1 MDTKTA
7 LSPEEIASIEQT
19 VREMRRE
26 GRLDEALELGITKL
40 GEFNNENA
48 ITYNW
53 IASSHSFSGRFLK
66 ANSFLRKKLRIYY
79 KLIGHNHLDIAW
91 TFEAIGENYRM
102 AGNFDKAREYYTKAI
117 ALLQKLYGPCHKY
130 IAAVYD
136 HMAESFVDEG
146 NIEVATQWFDNEIS
160 NLRSSE
166 GNKGRDISDVFLR
179 LTDLYIERKDQIAA
193 KRYCDQGLKE
203 SKSPLKMARFYQ
215 RLGMIARESGDHN
228 TALRQFK
235 RELTCYK
242 NAYMPFEPDLG
253 RAYLSVGSELNALGE
268 YDKAKVNLQKGLKM
282 YQHLLE
288 LRVNNPDADP
298 DVVGE
303 TFDYVGLFL
312 IELDDIKGGIDHF
325 KKAIQYYGPRSKKA
339 AYLRQYIKDIKK
351 AVSK

>member
-1 MDTKTA
+1 MGAKES
-7 LSPEEIASIEQT
+7 LFPEESASVEQT

-26 GRLDEALELGITKL
+26 GRLEEALALGLAKL

-79 KLIGHNHLDIAW
+79 KLIGHDHLDIAW
-91 TFEAIGENYRM
+91 TFEAIGENYRK
-102 AGNFDKAREYYTKAI
+102 AGYFDKAREYYDKAI
-117 ALLQKLYGPCHKY
+117 VLLQKLYGPSHKY

-136 HMAESFVDEG
+136 HIAESFVDEG

-160 NLRSSE
+160 NLRNSD
-166 GNKGRDISDVFLR
+166 GDKRRDIPDVYLR
-179 LTDLYIERKDQIAA
+179 LTDLYIERKDLIAA
-193 KRYCDQGLKE
+193 EQYCNLGLKE
-203 SKSPLKMARFYQ
+203 SNYPFRRAPFYQ
-215 RLGMIARESGDHN
+215 RLGMIARESGDHK
-228 TALRQFK
+228 TALSQFK
-235 RELTCYK
+235 RELACYK
-242 NAYMPFEPDLG
+242 NEFITLEPDLG
-253 RAYLSVGSELNALGE
+253 RAYLSIGSELNALGE
-268 YDKAKVNLQKGLKM
+268 YDKARVNLQKGLKM

-325 KKAIQYYGPRSKKA
+325 RKAIQYYGPRSKKA

-351 AVSK
+351 AVS